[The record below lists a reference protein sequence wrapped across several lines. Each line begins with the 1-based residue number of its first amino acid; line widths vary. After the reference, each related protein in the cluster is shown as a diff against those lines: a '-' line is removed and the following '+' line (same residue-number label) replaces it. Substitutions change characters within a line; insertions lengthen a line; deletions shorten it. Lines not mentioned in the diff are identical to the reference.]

1 MNIENKHGAPESFM
15 RFCADDDY
23 DSGDCD
29 FSATELLED
38 PKIATLKSRHPDFS
52 INDPYDNPW
61 VHIGQMFHKFMELNA
76 PEEEVSEQRLFSEID
91 GKTISGA
98 MDVQIIHKGRMVIG
112 DYKVTSVFSMRDT
125 AKWEQ
130 QLNIYA
136 WLVEKE
142 TDSVV
147 EKLEIYAFLRDWRIS
162 SQERM
167 PDSYPARPGVTVDIP
182 LWSFAKREEFIRE
195 RVRLHS
201 TARALPDEDLP
212 DCSRDAVWP
221 SGTAWQVFREDLG
234 TKKFYQTKRAATA
247 AYDDMVPSVQLE
259 TYISKTHDTLRRCK
273 SYCDFSDSCNQWANW
288 RSEREASNG

>member
-201 TARALPDEDLP
+201 IARALPDEDLP

-221 SGTAWQVFREDLG
+221 SGTAWQLLREDLG

-259 TYISKTHDTLRRCK
+259 TYISKTHETLRRCK
-273 SYCDFSDSCNQWANW
+273 SYCEFSDTCDQWDNW

>member
-23 DSGDCD
+23 DSGACD

-38 PKIATLKSRHPDFS
+38 PKIATLKARHPDLS
-52 INDPYDNPW
+52 VNDPYDNPW

-76 PEEEVSEQRLFSEID
+76 PEEEVSEQRLFSELD
-91 GKTISGA
+91 GKIISGA
-98 MDVQIIHKGRMVIG
+98 MDVQILHKGRMVIG
-112 DYKVTSVFSMRDT
+112 DYKVTSVFSMKDT

-142 TDSVV
+142 TDAVV

-167 PDSYPARPGVTVDIP
+167 PDNYPARPGVTVDIP
-182 LWSFAKREEFIRE
+182 LWSFSRREEFIRE

-201 TARALPDEDLP
+201 IARDLPDDELP
-212 DCSRDAVWP
+212 DCSKDAVWP
-221 SGTAWQVFREDLG
+221 SGTAWQMLRADRGEK
-234 TKKFYQTKRAATA
+234 TIYKTKRAATA
-247 AYDDMVPSVQLE
+247 AYENLLESDQLE
-259 TYISKTHDTLRRCK
+259 AYISKTHETLRRCK
-273 SYCDFSDSCNQWANW
+273 SYCDFSDSCTQWENW
-288 RSEREASNG
+288 QEKRGSLYV

>member
-52 INDPYDNPW
+52 INDPYENPW

-212 DCSRDAVWP
+212 DCRRDAVWP

-234 TKKFYQTKRAATA
+234 IKKFYQTKRAATA
-247 AYDDMVPSVQLE
+247 AYDDMVPSIQLE
-259 TYISKTHDTLRRCK
+259 TYISKTHETLRRCK
-273 SYCDFSDSCNQWANW
+273 SYCEFSDTCDQWDNW
-288 RSEREASNG
+288 RREREASNG

>member
-221 SGTAWQVFREDLG
+221 SGTAWQLLREDLG

-259 TYISKTHDTLRRCK
+259 TYISKTHETLRRCK
-273 SYCDFSDSCNQWANW
+273 SYCEFSDTCDQWDNW

>member
-259 TYISKTHDTLRRCK
+259 TYISKTHETLRRCK
-273 SYCDFSDSCNQWANW
+273 SYCEFSDTCDQWDNW

>member
-112 DYKVTSVFSMRDT
+112 DYKITSVFSMRDT

-201 TARALPDEDLP
+201 IARALPDEDLP

-221 SGTAWQVFREDLG
+221 SGTAWQLLREDLG

-259 TYISKTHDTLRRCK
+259 TYISKTHETLRRCK
-273 SYCDFSDSCNQWANW
+273 SYCEFSDTCDQWDNW